1 VKERVRMISKFNY
14 VICSIEEFN
23 SLDTM
28 TIDEL
33 QSLFV
38 HEQRMKSRGE
48 EEQVLKIS
56 HEDRTERERGREQQL
71 YNKTVFFKIN

>member
-1 VKERVRMISKFNY
+1 MKERDRDKLVKERVRMISKFNY

-38 HEQRMKSRGE
+38 YEQRMKSHGE
-48 EEQVLKIS
+48 E
-56 HEDRTERERGREQQL
+56 
-71 YNKTVFFKIN
+71 